1 VDEREDCFGWIQVE
15 ALQRTSHA
23 LRVDGGVWLI
33 DPVDE
38 PDVEGRIRA
47 LGEPAGVLQLLDRHS
62 RGGAAWAARL
72 GVPFRRA
79 WEDVDGTPFQALGVC
94 DNRLWHE
101 VALWEPNSRTLLC
114 GDALGTLAYF
124 RAGDEQ
130 IGVHPLLRLRPP
142 RSLGTVGPARVLV
155 GHGDGVFADASA
167 ALHAALATARRRI
180 PQAVVSAVRAVAT
193 ARAASR

>member
-15 ALQRTSHA
+15 PLQRTSHA
-23 LRVDGGVWLI
+23 LRVEDRVWLI

-38 PDVEGRIRA
+38 PDVEERIRA
-47 LGEPAGVLQLLDRHS
+47 LGDPAGVLQLLDRHS

-72 GVPFRRA
+72 GVPLRRA
-79 WEDVDGTPFQALGVC
+79 WEGTDGTPFQALEVC

-101 VALWEPNSRTLLC
+101 VALWEPASRTLLC
-114 GDALGTLAYF
+114 GDVLGTLSYF

-130 IGVHPLLRLRPP
+130 IGVHPFLRLRPP
-142 RSLGTVGPARVLV
+142 RSLGTVDPARVLV
-155 GHGDGVFADASA
+155 GHGGGIFDDAST
-167 ALHAALATARRRI
+167 ALHGALATARRRI